1 MTFQTAHAMSPRAA
15 ASPGR
20 SPIQHNG
27 YGKDLPGSS
36 SLLQPQGL
44 LPARR
49 AHRGAAPASPGRAA
63 QALKL
68 AVKRK
73 SFLNSRQKNLSMGKT
88 CPTNTSFTGSAES
101 LLVALVQ
108 TCPELH
114 LGMSTFLGSCH
125 SGQVMP
131 RGLLPLPRAQGCHRR
146 LAGKMSG

>member
-1 MTFQTAHAMSPRAA
+1 MTLQIAHAMSPRAA
-15 ASPGR
+15 VSPGHPQF
-20 SPIQHNG
+20 STTGTAKTFPAPH
-27 YGKDLPGSS
+27 PCSS

-44 LPARR
+44 LRARR
-49 AHRGAAPASPGRAA
+49 AHRGAAPAA